1 MAGCR
6 LKSLMFLSVHISEH
20 MFFFYL
26 LLCFG
31 IFFVWHKFFF
41 MASVFFCFSS
51 WKQKPALSPKVG
63 DVSCIGPPE
72 SCPGSVDFELGNS
85 SLGLGL
91 TSLWGPAARRVL
103 RGGSV
108 ASDSSWHPVWWDPGL
123 PNPQPPHTLLL
134 WRDCRGA
141 SQPPVLSPPCVW
153 CESLLS

>member
-31 IFFVWHKFFF
+31 VSFVWHKFFHGF
-41 MASVFFCFSS
+41 SVFLFLL
-51 WKQKPALSPKVG
+51 PEAE
-63 DVSCIGPPE
+63 VSLVSQAGGRIPHRPPE
-72 SCPGSVDFELGNS
+72 SCPGSVDLELGNS

-91 TSLWGPAARRVL
+91 TLLWGPAACRVL

-108 ASDSSWHPVWWDPGL
+108 ASDSSWHPVWLGPWSPH
-123 PNPQPPHTLLL
+123 PQPPHTLLL

-141 SQPPVLSPPCVW
+141 SQPPVLSTPCVW
-153 CESLLS
+153 CECLWS

>member
-6 LKSLMFLSVHISEH
+6 QKSLMFLSVHISEH

-31 IFFVWHKFFF
+31 VFFVWHKFFHGF
-41 MASVFFCFSS
+41 SVFLFLL
-51 WKQKPALSPKVG
+51 PEAE
-63 DVSCIGPPE
+63 VSLVSQGGGRIPHRPPE
-72 SCPGSVDFELGNS
+72 SCPGSVDLELGNS

-108 ASDSSWHPVWWDPGL
+108 ASDSSWHPVGL
-123 PNPQPPHTLLL
+123 GHTPCFSGGTAEGPPSHLCCHLHACGVSVCGL
-134 WRDCRGA
+134 DFFA
-141 SQPPVLSPPCVW
+141 
-153 CESLLS
+153 